1 MRISHKL
8 PVCPDRLL
16 YEAIKDWRRY
26 AVEEENVPPYVIF
39 GDRAIED
46 LILKKPRMVRE
57 LLTVFGI
64 GEIKAEKFGS
74 ALLRL
79 VENTGG
85 YKHFH
90 VQKNASLTLEGNITL
105 QGAHYGNNAQYALYI
120 EEGGTAESKNNVRI
134 TGFKNNYHGT
144 VCTAGTLI
152 MSGGKIDGNKTR
164 YGGGVYVYGGG
175 TFTMKGGTI
184 TDNDAVNHGGAVSV
198 SGTFNWEGGS
208 ITGNSCSSEIIY
220 TEGSGTVNN
229 PHGYTAS

>member
-1 MRISHKL
+1 M
-8 PVCPDRLL
+8 
-16 YEAIKDWRRY
+16 
-26 AVEEENVPPYVIF
+26 
-39 GDRAIED
+39 
-46 LILKKPRMVRE
+46 
-57 LLTVFGI
+57 
-64 GEIKAEKFGS
+64 KAEVEDS
-74 ALLRL
+74 SLLQEVISSRPDNTPFIIKL
-79 VENTGG
+79 GDIDDLTKVEIPSNKKIMLKADREVTLKCLSKSND

-120 EEGGTAESKNNVRI
+120 EEGGTAEIKNNVRI

>member
-1 MRISHKL
+1 MQDAIAGVPLNTPSTIKL
-8 PVCPDRLL
+8 TGNIADLQTVEIPEGKKITLKADSAVTLTCPN
-16 YEAIKDWRRY
+16 K
-26 AVEEENVPPYVIF
+26 
-39 GDRAIED
+39 
-46 LILKKPRMVRE
+46 
-57 LLTVFGI
+57 
-64 GEIKAEKFGS
+64 
-74 ALLRL
+74 
-79 VENTGG
+79 NTGG